1 MQIEGAVAVVTGGAN
16 GIGRALAQEFARR
29 GAAGVV
35 VADID
40 SVYAQLVSDQIGGVA
55 VECDVG
61 DPDQINALVEAA
73 RAEYGRIDIFCSNA
87 GYSDPITWD
96 LSQSMEDYER
106 LTRVNLLAHV
116 ASAKAVLPEMAER
129 GSGYLLQTLSS
140 AALTTAPA
148 AAGYVW
154 TKHGALGFA
163 EWVTLVY
170 GQQGVRV
177 SCLCPNAVYTGMF
190 GRPKDLDAPAV
201 IPGDVPG
208 LDAMMLPEDVA
219 TFVVDAMEGRRTV
232 PDPPAPEGR
241 RIVQT
246 QSRALRR
253 LDQTNPIKNPS
264 DARSRSR
271 ELIFRS

>member
-40 SVYAQLVSDQIGGVA
+40 LIYAEQVAARIGGIA
-55 VECDVG
+55 VRCDVG
-61 DPDQINALVEAA
+61 DFDQIESLVATA
-73 RAEYGRIDIFCSNA
+73 RDVYGRIDIFCSNA

-96 LSQSMEDYER
+96 LSQSIEDYER
-106 LTRVNLLAHV
+106 LTRVNLLSHV
-116 ASAKAVLPEMAER
+116 AAAKAVLPEMARR

-163 EWVTLVY
+163 EWVALVY

-190 GRPKDLDAPAV
+190 GRPKDLATPAR
-201 IPGDVPG
+201 IPVDVRG
-208 LDAMMLPEDVA
+208 VEAMLLPEDVA
-219 TFVVDAMEGRRTV
+219 AFAVDAMEGSEPFLILPHPKVGESFKRKA
-232 PDPPAPEGR
+232 DDYDGWIR
-241 RIVQT
+241 RI
-246 QSRALRR
+246 
-253 LDQTNPIKNPS
+253 
-264 DARSRSR
+264 RSRTEAIR
-271 ELIFRS
+271 AAGLGG